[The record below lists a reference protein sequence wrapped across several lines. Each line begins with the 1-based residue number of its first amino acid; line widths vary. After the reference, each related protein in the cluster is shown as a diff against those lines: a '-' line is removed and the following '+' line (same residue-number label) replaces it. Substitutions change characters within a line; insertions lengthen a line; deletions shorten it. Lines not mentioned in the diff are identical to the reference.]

1 MSLFSTIA
9 HPETPQLRGISLREI
24 GMALVALA
32 LGATLG
38 FFISENRTTSEQTS
52 QSVTTAGDV
61 SHEGFLRLNTTEL
74 AWMTPQITAAPAVA
88 HTIRASHFE
97 YANVG
102 SYGGLVGTNGRLHEV
117 GAAFAEMNIGSYEN
131 LSLPLPGLV
140 SFIHTNVE
148 AFEPLNQVWE
158 EAHAVDSHFITQNVE
173 PAVERTH
180 QPSGP
185 R

>member
-38 FFISENRTTSEQTS
+38 FFISENRTASDQTS
-52 QSVTTAGDV
+52 QSAATTGDV
-61 SHEGFLRLNTTEL
+61 SHEDFLRVNTTEL
-74 AWMTPQITAAPAVA
+74 AWMTPQITVAPVVAQTISAA
-88 HTIRASHFE
+88 HFE

-102 SYGGLVGTNGRLHEV
+102 SYGGLVGTNGARHEV

-131 LSLPLPGLV
+131 LSLPLTGLV

-148 AFEPLNQVWE
+148 AFEPLNQIWE
-158 EAHAVDSHFITQNVE
+158 ETHSVDSHFITRNVE
-173 PAVERTH
+173 PAVERTT